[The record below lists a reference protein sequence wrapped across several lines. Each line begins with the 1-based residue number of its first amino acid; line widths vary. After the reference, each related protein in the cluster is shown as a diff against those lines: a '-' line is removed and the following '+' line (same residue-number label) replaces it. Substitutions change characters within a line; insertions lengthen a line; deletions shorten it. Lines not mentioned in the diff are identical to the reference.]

1 MFVGDGIIVADGE
14 DHRRQ
19 RRILNPA
26 FGPIPIRE
34 MCKTFVEKAKELKE
48 GIEHLFE
55 YDGQLGKEGD
65 VKGRDYVETDMVSCI
80 SRAALDIIGLTGFNH
95 SFDAVKSHSK
105 KTKSSL
111 SDDELYTAL
120 EEIYAVTQ
128 LEFRLNFLKIWI
140 PWLRLWKWDR
150 TSKILRR
157 SHDIMNRIGKKLV
170 DEKMQ
175 AIKDGI
181 VDGQEKDLLTVLIKA
196 NLQEAEKKK
205 MTEKEVMNQ
214 IPTFLIAGEFS
225 HNVHRTRL
233 TFPPQAHESTATAI
247 VWALHSLSND
257 IPLQSRVRTE
267 IQSLETDNPTMDE
280 LNSLA
285 ILENLVRETLRLHSV
300 AWYLERMAYEDD
312 VIPFD
317 KPFTDRFGRERRELR

>member
-1 MFVGDGIIVADGE
+1 
-14 DHRRQ
+14 
-19 RRILNPA
+19 
-26 FGPIPIRE
+26 
-34 MCKTFVEKAKELKE
+34 
-48 GIEHLFE
+48 
-55 YDGQLGKEGD
+55 
-65 VKGRDYVETDMVSCI
+65 
-80 SRAALDIIGLTGFNH
+80 
-95 SFDAVKSHSK
+95 
-105 KTKSSL
+105 
-111 SDDELYTAL
+111 
-120 EEIYAVTQ
+120 
-128 LEFRLNFLKIWI
+128 
-140 PWLRLWKWDR
+140 
-150 TSKILRR
+150 
-157 SHDIMNRIGKKLV
+157 MNRIGKKLV

-214 IPTFLIAGEFS
+214 IPTFLIA
-225 HNVHRTRL
+225 
-233 TFPPQAHESTATAI
+233 AHESTATAI

-317 KPFTDRFGRERRELR
+317 KPFTDRFGRERRELKINKGDSIRIPIRTVNCLEEVWGPNARTFNPDRWRNIPKEAEKVPGVWGNQVSFLTGPKGCIGFRFAVLEMKAILYTLIRAFEFEPAVPKEKVLRRALAVARPVIQGEEEKGSFLPMRVRKVRQ